1 MNSTFKYSHSNLN
14 SCYKGTGGNL
24 IYASSYMSLFDAS
37 RSEVRVVVNRTFFT
51 NDGIRTKEL

>member
-1 MNSTFKYSHSNLN
+1 
-14 SCYKGTGGNL
+14 
-24 IYASSYMSLFDAS
+24 MSLFDAS